1 MVVLAI
7 SVELVGVARAGGQL
21 RPHSGLGKHGRIE
34 CLRTEHREGRREREG
49 REGGREEREE
59 REEIVL
65 QNISDKTQMYL

>member
-34 CLRTEHREGRREREG
+34 CLRTEHREGRRE
-49 REGGREEREE
+49 EREE